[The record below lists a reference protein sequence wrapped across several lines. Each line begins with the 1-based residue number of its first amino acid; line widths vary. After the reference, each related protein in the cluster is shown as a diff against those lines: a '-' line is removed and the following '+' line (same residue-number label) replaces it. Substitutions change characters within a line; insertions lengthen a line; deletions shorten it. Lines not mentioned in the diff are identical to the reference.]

1 MWFKEMLNSTRDAE
15 FDVCALCYHISF
27 ERLVPSFQYTTA
39 SSWQRVRHRDEEEE
53 DDDDDDE
60 DEDDGVLSTSYC
72 DRQPP
77 YSDFD

>member
-1 MWFKEMLNSTRDAE
+1 MAAVAPQMEHAP
-15 FDVCALCYHISF
+15 
-27 ERLVPSFQYTTA
+27 VPSFQYTTA
-39 SSWQRVRHRDEEEE
+39 SSWQRVRHRDEEED

-77 YSDFD
+77 YSCLLYTSDAADE